1 MPLLF
6 EWDPNKARSN
16 SAKHGVSFDEASTA
30 FEDALSVTIP
40 DPLHSEDEERFVLL
54 GHSHLNRLLVVVHTD
69 RGDRIRIISARPATR
84 KERIRYEDD
93 EE

>member
-16 SAKHGVSFDEASTA
+16 SAKHGLTFDEASTA
-30 FEDALSVTIP
+30 FEDGLSVTIP
-40 DPLHSEDEERFVLL
+40 DPLHSKDEERFVLL
-54 GHSHLNRLLVVVHTD
+54 GHSHMNRLLVVAHAD

-84 KERIRYEDD
+84 KERIRYE
-93 EE
+93 ENG

>member
-1 MPLLF
+1 MF
-6 EWDPNKARSN
+6 
-16 SAKHGVSFDEASTA
+16 FDEASTA
-30 FEDALSVTIP
+30 FEDTLSVTIP

-69 RGDRIRIISARPATR
+69 IGNRIRMISARPATQ
-84 KERIRYEDD
+84 KERIRYEND